1 MGKNLFSMD
10 PFMRFRL
17 GTIIRM
23 ADPDVPHDN
32 EIKEE
37 TPIKE
42 EVNTDEQPEKIVE
55 PMEDDQEGK
64 PIIAARTRENDSLR
78 QKKPELNREQMRFLI
93 DHFNLDKKLVE
104 ANNGRH
110 LLQAWKTI
118 IERKQDQLRKTE
130 KQMMIF
136 DNLTINNYSE

>member
-1 MGKNLFSMD
+1 MD
-10 PFMRFRL
+10 PFFRFRL
-17 GTIIRM
+17 GTIIRL
-23 ADPDVPHDN
+23 ADPDEAEP

-42 EVNTDEQPEKIVE
+42 EANTDEQSKEIEE
-55 PMEDDQEGK
+55 PMEDDQDEK
-64 PIIAARTRENDSLR
+64 PIIEKTLR
-78 QKKPELNREQMRFLI
+78 QKKPELNREQMKFLI

-110 LLQAWKTI
+110 LLQAMKTI

-136 DNLTINNYSE
+136 YNLTINNYSEY